1 MTREPM
7 EEWRTP
13 VQVEGSVRRDAD
25 GYLIKGIGG
34 RLIGGCLVA
43 PGAFTVPGLLTSP
56 TSEQPD
62 EQATLYAPPGTTLAV
77 GDRITIPAEH
87 PLGGKWQVESPPS
100 PWPKGVAVT
109 INRR

>member
-1 MTREPM
+1 M
-7 EEWRTP
+7 EEWKTP
-13 VQVEGSVRRDAD
+13 VQVEGRVRRDED
-25 GYLIKGIGG
+25 GYLVEETAA

-62 EQATLYAPPGTTLAV
+62 EQATLYAPPGTSLKV
-77 GDRITIPAEH
+77 GDKIRIPAEH
-87 PLGGKWQVESPPS
+87 PLGGHWQVESPPS

>member
-1 MTREPM
+1 M
-7 EEWRTP
+7 EEWKPP
-13 VQVEGSVRRDAD
+13 VQVEGRVRRDED
-25 GYLIKGIGG
+25 GYLVEETAA

-43 PGAFTVPGLLTSP
+43 PGAFTVPGLLTSQ

-77 GDRITIPAEH
+77 GDTITIPAEH
-87 PLGGKWQVESPPS
+87 PLGGHWQVESPPS

>member
-1 MTREPM
+1 M
-7 EEWRTP
+7 EEWKTP
-13 VQVEGSVRRDAD
+13 VQVEGRVRRDED
-25 GYLIKGIGG
+25 GYLVEETAA

-43 PGAFTVPGLLTSP
+43 PGAFTVPGLLTSQA
-56 TSEQPD
+56 SEQPD

-77 GDRITIPAEH
+77 GDTITIPAEH
-87 PLGGKWQVESPPS
+87 PLGGHWQVESPPS

>member
-1 MTREPM
+1 M
-7 EEWRTP
+7 EEWKTP
-13 VQVEGSVRRDAD
+13 VQVEGRVRRDED
-25 GYLIKGIGG
+25 GYLVEETAA

-62 EQATLYAPPGTTLAV
+62 EQATLYAPPGTSLKV
-77 GDRITIPAEH
+77 GDKITIPAEH
-87 PLGGKWQVESPPS
+87 PLGGHWQVESPPS

>member
-1 MTREPM
+1 MGGGEV
-7 EEWRTP
+7 P
-13 VQVEGSVRRDAD
+13 VQVEGRVRRDED
-25 GYLIKGIGG
+25 GYLVEETAA

-43 PGAFTVPGLLTSP
+43 PGAFTVPGLLTSQ

-77 GDRITIPAEH
+77 GDTITIPAEH
-87 PLGGKWQVESPPS
+87 PLGGHWQVESPPS

>member
-1 MTREPM
+1 MM
-7 EEWRTP
+7 EEWKTP
-13 VQVEGSVRRDAD
+13 VQVEGRVRRDED
-25 GYLIKGIGG
+25 GYLVEESAS
-34 RLIGGCLVA
+34 RLIAGCLIA

-62 EQATLYAPPGTTLAV
+62 EQATLYAPPGTSLKV
-77 GDRITIPAEH
+77 GDKITIPAEH
-87 PLGGKWQVESPPS
+87 PLGGHWQVESPPS

>member
-1 MTREPM
+1 MM
-7 EEWRTP
+7 EEWKTTI
-13 VQVEGSVRRDAD
+13 QVEGTVHRDGN
-25 GYLIKGIGG
+25 GYLVEVSKP

-43 PGAFTVPGLLTSP
+43 PGAFTVPGLLTSQ

-87 PLGGKWQVESPPS
+87 PLGGKWQVESPPA

>member
-1 MTREPM
+1 M

-13 VQVEGSVRRDAD
+13 VQVEGSVSRNAD
-25 GYLIKGIGG
+25 GFLVEGSGQ

-62 EQATLYAPPGTTLAV
+62 DQATLYAPPDAQFKV
-77 GDRITIPAEH
+77 GDTIVVPRAH
-87 PLGGKWQVESPPS
+87 PLGGKWQVESNPS
-100 PWPKGVAVT
+100 PWPRGVAVT
-109 INRR
+109 IKRR

>member
-1 MTREPM
+1 M
-7 EEWRTP
+7 EEWKTP
-13 VQVEGSVRRDAD
+13 VQVEGRVRRDED
-25 GYLIKGIGG
+25 GYLVEETAA

-43 PGAFTVPGLLTSP
+43 PGAFTVPGLLTSQ

-77 GDRITIPAEH
+77 GDTITIPAEH
-87 PLGGKWQVESPPS
+87 PLGGHWQVESPPS
-100 PWPKGVAVT
+100 PWPKGVAAT

>member
-1 MTREPM
+1 M
-7 EEWRTP
+7 EEWKTP
-13 VQVEGSVRRDAD
+13 VQVEGRVRRDED
-25 GYLIKGIGG
+25 GYLVEETAA

-43 PGAFTVPGLLTSP
+43 PGAFTVPGLLTSQ

-77 GDRITIPAEH
+77 GDMITIPAEH

-100 PWPKGVAVT
+100 PWPKGVAAT